1 VTPTEIESAVLDAFQ
16 YLMTDFGFSYQST
29 SMHAPECWSTFW
41 NTTTAVTIHYELG
54 SLPWVELAELVRD
67 SSRVI
72 ERNRTSLEFLLTER
86 APEEAGI
93 PAGRSDEVDVKHVI
107 YEKARLL
114 RQYGQDVLGGDF
126 RIFPRLKELAAENLQ
141 RREEAER

>member
-1 VTPTEIESAVLDAFQ
+1 
-16 YLMTDFGFSYQST
+16 
-29 SMHAPECWSTFW
+29 
-41 NTTTAVTIHYELG
+41 
-54 SLPWVELAELVRD
+54 VELAELVRD

-93 PAGRSDEVDVKHVI
+93 LAGRSDEVDVKHVI